1 MYIRV
6 ILSVCVCVCVCVRTC
21 VCVCVCIYICVTLCV
36 HVCVHTWMC
45 LYQDVCACVH
55 VRALWTSTYRS
66 LCDLSTARK
75 KKISVSMMQGKTP
88 TTWRW
93 LWEYYCPSKILF
105 LNWSVSLQWL
115 HHTKT
120 QKVHTL
126 CVTQDHQ
133 RKSLNYIYW
142 TECKQ
147 IRNYPSPAT
156 VDSSWQTG
164 PTTTK
169 QTKQKRRY
177 FFHNFTV
184 RAIF

>member
-1 MYIRV
+1 
-6 ILSVCVCVCVCVRTC
+6 
-21 VCVCVCIYICVTLCV
+21 
-36 HVCVHTWMC
+36 MC

-169 QTKQKRRY
+169 QKRRY

-184 RAIF
+184 RAIFKKFIFYAFFKLQLICFTLKCRWTDLWKKERLSLKKSPKLNDGDL